1 MRKYLRKIW
10 YCIIDSIIH
19 PSAAELAKR
28 KQHDDYAY
36 LKSRGVETELGYVH
50 LVGKPSIERAQNAR
64 IIIGKGV
71 TLVSEPTANTAG
83 LNHPVILSA
92 EGPGSIIK
100 IGNGVGISGAS
111 IVTCSEIVIGDDTM
125 IGANCNIYG
134 TDFHCVEA
142 DKRLAQ
148 SSTADAPTAPIKI
161 GKRCWL
167 ASNVTVLKGVTIGD
181 EAVVGAMSL
190 VTKDVETKTIVAG
203 VPATIIRRI
212 E

>member
-1 MRKYLRKIW
+1 MKRRFKKILQCICDFIVRPSKDELIRRKQQADYDYLR
-10 YCIIDSIIH
+10 
-19 PSAAELAKR
+19 
-28 KQHDDYAY
+28 
-36 LKSRGVETELGYVH
+36 SRGVETELGYVH
-50 LVGKPSIERAQNAR
+50 LVGRPAIERAEGAR
-64 IIIGKGV
+64 IIIGQGV

-83 LNHPVILSA
+83 INHPVILSA
-92 EGPGSIIK
+92 EGPNSIIK

-111 IVTCSEIVIGDDTM
+111 IVTCSEIEIGDDTM
-125 IGANCNIYG
+125 IGANWNIYG
-134 TDFHCVEA
+134 TDFHFVEA

-190 VTKDVETKTIVAG
+190 VTKDVEARTVVGG
-203 VPATIIRRI
+203 VPAKTVRNM
-212 E
+212 

>member
-10 YCIIDSIIH
+10 YRIIDFIIH
-19 PSAAELAKR
+19 PSKAELIRR
-28 KQHDDYAY
+28 KQDEDYAY
-36 LKSRGVETELGYVH
+36 LRSRGVETELGYVH
-50 LVGKPSIERAQNAR
+50 LVGRPSIERAEGAR
-64 IIIGKGV
+64 IIIGQGV

-83 LNHPVILSA
+83 INHPVILSA

-111 IVTCSEIVIGDDTM
+111 IVTCSEIEIGDDTM

-134 TDFHCVEA
+134 TDFHFVEA

-190 VTKDVETKTIVAG
+190 VTKDVEARTVVGG
-203 VPATIIRRI
+203 VPAKTVRNM
-212 E
+212 

>member
-1 MRKYLRKIW
+1 MRKRLKKLLQIICDFIVRPSKEELIRRKQQADYDYLR
-10 YCIIDSIIH
+10 
-19 PSAAELAKR
+19 
-28 KQHDDYAY
+28 
-36 LKSRGVETELGYVH
+36 SRGVETALGYVH
-50 LVGKPSIERAQNAR
+50 LVGRPSIERAEGAR

-83 LNHPVILSA
+83 INHPVILSA

-111 IVTCSEIVIGDDTM
+111 IVTCSEIEIGDDTM
-125 IGANCNIYG
+125 IGTNCNIYG

-142 DKRLAQ
+142 EKRLAQ

-167 ASNVTVLKGVTIGD
+167 ASNVTVLKGISIGD

-190 VTKDVETKTIVAG
+190 VTKDVDTKTIVAG
-203 VPATIIRRI
+203 VPAKKIKEI
-212 E
+212 